1 MELGNSVKQRNG
13 DGKRRTGLKQQM
25 PWLHLPVREMMLS
38 TQSTLSLWLPRL
50 ICKVTDLSALEED
63 NQRLMTELVE
73 VRVAKGYSSQEDLR
87 SDEKV
92 LRFYTR
98 FSSFMVLMALY
109 QLTFLREEQPSSLN
123 LTILFLHL

>member
-1 MELGNSVKQRNG
+1 MVTLASERDDVVY
-13 DGKRRTGLKQQM
+13 
-25 PWLHLPVREMMLS
+25 PVHTVPVA
-38 TQSTLSLWLPRL
+38 TQTDL
-50 ICKVTDLSALEED
+50 KVTDLSALEED